1 MYWLFCKDKIKS
13 NNQKINNVD
22 FWRKKVMPNRNMSPA
37 MKTLADLD
45 AYRAWCVEYGYVF
58 DERNLYKQA
67 SNWSLYQRSRHGDKS
82 IRNNWTR
89 DANYEFY
96 NNRRQ

>member
-1 MYWLFCKDKIKS
+1 MSRKDL
-13 NNQKINNVD
+13 
-22 FWRKKVMPNRNMSPA
+22 SPA

-58 DERNLYKQA
+58 DEKNLYKQA

-82 IRNNWTR
+82 IRYNWDR
-89 DANYEFY
+89 DANQEPHSA
-96 NNRRQ
+96 RQ

>member
-1 MYWLFCKDKIKS
+1 MSRKD
-13 NNQKINNVD
+13 
-22 FWRKKVMPNRNMSPA
+22 MSPA

-58 DERNLYKQA
+58 DEKNLYKQA

-82 IRNNWTR
+82 IRSNWDR
-89 DANYEFY
+89 DANYEAH
-96 NNRRQ
+96 NARR

>member
-1 MYWLFCKDKIKS
+1 MS
-13 NNQKINNVD
+13 RN
-22 FWRKKVMPNRNMSPA
+22 NMSPA

-58 DERNLYKQA
+58 NERYLYKQA

-89 DANYEFY
+89 DANYEFRNARKTPRSPY
-96 NNRRQ
+96 N